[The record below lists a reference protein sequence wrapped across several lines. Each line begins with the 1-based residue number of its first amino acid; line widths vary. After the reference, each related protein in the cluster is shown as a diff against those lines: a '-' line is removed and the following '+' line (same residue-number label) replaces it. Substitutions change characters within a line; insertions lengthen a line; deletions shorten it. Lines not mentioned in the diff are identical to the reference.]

1 MAKVGFYKRYLYIV
15 DRLKSVPSNFQ
26 DLHKYVMTKLEND
39 DLGNNFEYSVRT
51 FDRDKKDIFDL
62 FGILIQ
68 YNRKDKVYYIDEEI
82 EEAYEGVE

>member
-51 FDRDKKDIFDL
+51 FDRDKKDIFDEKIHL
-62 FGILIQ
+62 YTPFDDFFCFICM
-68 YNRKDKVYYIDEEI
+68 
-82 EEAYEGVE
+82 